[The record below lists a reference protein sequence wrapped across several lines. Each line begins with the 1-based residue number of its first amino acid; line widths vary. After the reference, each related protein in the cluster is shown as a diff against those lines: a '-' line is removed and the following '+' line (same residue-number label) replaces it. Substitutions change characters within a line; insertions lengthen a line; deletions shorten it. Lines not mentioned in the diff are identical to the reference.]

1 MCAFL
6 LHSSQLSHKKLVKA
20 SQTVGLPILLL
31 EHALVDLSQAEG
43 TNKVLGVKFAA
54 KRRDAASRDGL
65 ATAAAQSA
73 LPGVEVE
80 GAERSSIQLHEAAI
94 SEWFQTVLD

>member
-65 ATAAAQSA
+65 TTAAAQSA
-73 LPGVEVE
+73 LPGVEVQ
-80 GAERSSIQLHEAAI
+80 GAERSSIKLHEAAI
-94 SEWFQTVLD
+94 SEWLQTVLD